1 MMREREIRF
10 MTYRVR
16 YVEASMR
23 LERESETKMWKLK
36 LTSICYRQRAREKFF
51 ELGFGLVKQFVFFSR
66 LGNF

>member
-23 LERESETKMWKLK
+23 LERERERDEDVEAEAHIDLLQTASE
-36 LTSICYRQRAREKFF
+36 REIF
-51 ELGFGLVKQFVFFSR
+51 
-66 LGNF
+66 